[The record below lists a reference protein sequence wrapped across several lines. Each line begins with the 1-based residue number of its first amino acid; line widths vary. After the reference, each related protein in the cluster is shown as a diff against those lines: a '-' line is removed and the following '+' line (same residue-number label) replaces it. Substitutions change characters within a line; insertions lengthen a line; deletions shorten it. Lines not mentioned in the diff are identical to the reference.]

1 MADPYV
7 PPPVGASRPRWAR
20 LFAPEWAR
28 TIIGWVSAVLLVLSI
43 VYGAVTL
50 RESNFKLE
58 ASTQAVSATCIVV
71 PPCWFWF
78 EYFGLYR
85 YDSGAHKPD
94 WDSFKYGQDVSSK
107 VWLALV
113 TTLTILYFGKDI
125 RG

>member
-7 PPPVGASRPRWAR
+7 PPPVGAGHPWWAI
-20 LFAPEWAR
+20 LLAPELAR
-28 TIIGWVSAVLLVLSI
+28 TIIAWVSAALLVLSI
-43 VYGAVTL
+43 AYGVKTL
-50 RESNFKLE
+50 KSLTELGRYKVLILLFWI
-58 ASTQAVSATCIVV
+58 AV